1 MIRKIGE
8 SARRELTK
16 LFEQPVHL
24 FLTVR
29 VKENWADDPARFAE
43 WGLDYNV

>member
-8 SARRELTK
+8 ASRKELTY
-16 LFEQPVHL
+16 LLERPVHL

-29 VKENWADDPARFAE
+29 VKENWSTDPARFAE